1 MDDNS
6 ELVFYLVDD
15 AGNRRVP
22 FKIQADHGPYGYAL
36 HPKGKGND
44 PKEARY
50 TEDLKE
56 LVQGVVLQGLG
67 VRTKAKKGP
76 QKGQP
81 NTLCL
86 GERTVS
92 GYYLSKLRQDW
103 VDAAEVRPLNETAS
117 A

>member
-1 MDDNS
+1 
-6 ELVFYLVDD
+6 
-15 AGNRRVP
+15 
-22 FKIQADHGPYGYAL
+22 
-36 HPKGKGND
+36 
-44 PKEARY
+44 
-50 TEDLKE
+50 
-56 LVQGVVLQGLG
+56 